1 MENFSFPEAALLLQH
16 CAEIYGRKVDYVY
29 NLAVELCEN
38 MNVLVPFHFFLA
50 YVHFFTCFQ
59 FFLS

>member
-38 MNVLVPFHFFLA
+38 MNVLVPFYFFLA
-50 YVHFFTCFQ
+50 YIHFFTCFH